1 MAKSSKKSK
10 ENAVPEG
17 KPAAP
22 NGAADNRDSTAHP
35 EKPVFAKS
43 ATPKTVKPATGAK
56 SAIKNRQKTTVAR
69 KRRPATP
76 QKNSGAGKVMISE
89 EDIRLRAY
97 FISEGR
103 LQNGI
108 PGDSA
113 HDWLEAQR
121 QLQKEA
127 QKRA

>member
-1 MAKSSKKSK
+1 
-10 ENAVPEG
+10 
-17 KPAAP
+17 
-22 NGAADNRDSTAHP
+22 
-35 EKPVFAKS
+35 
-43 ATPKTVKPATGAK
+43 
-56 SAIKNRQKTTVAR
+56 
-69 KRRPATP
+69 
-76 QKNSGAGKVMISE
+76 MISE